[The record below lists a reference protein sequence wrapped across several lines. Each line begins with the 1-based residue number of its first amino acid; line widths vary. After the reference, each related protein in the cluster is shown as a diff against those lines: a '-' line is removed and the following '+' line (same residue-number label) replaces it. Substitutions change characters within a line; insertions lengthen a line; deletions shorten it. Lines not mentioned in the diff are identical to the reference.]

1 MFCNVCGKQLPDG
14 SKFCGA
20 CGASLEGVPQAAAPM
35 PEPTVP
41 TPEYNVPTAASSMP
55 AAPSYA
61 APAYNEPAYSAPA
74 PEYNAPAPE
83 YNAPAPEYNAP
94 APEYN
99 APAQP
104 SYVPTTDYSY
114 LYGSSSKSAV
124 PVSGILTILI
134 GIFGLIYAIFWTV
147 SFSDR
152 NGFESLQYI
161 DKIIDQ
167 GAWDFIVFLLHMIVC
182 YVFGITSLISG
193 ILLLKS
199 PEKSALGST
208 LSFGIIELILS
219 IWMLITAADQYGS
232 YFGDV
237 VGQNVME
244 MIIPLI
250 FAVLLFVLGIV
261 KHVVAS
267 KN

>member
-14 SKFCGA
+14 SRFCGA
-20 CGASLEGVPQAAAPM
+20 CGASLDGVPQTATPT
-35 PEPTVP
+35 PEPTIP
-41 TPEYNVPTAASSMP
+41 APEYNVPTAASAAP
-55 AAPSYA
+55 NAPSYA

-83 YNAPAPEYNAP
+83 YNAPA
-94 APEYN
+94 
-99 APAQP
+99 QP

-114 LYGSSSKSAV
+114 LYGASSKSAV

-152 NGFESLQYI
+152 GGFESLEYL

-167 GAWDFIVFLLHMIVC
+167 GAWEFIIFLLHMIVC

-193 ILLLKS
+193 ILLLKK

-219 IWMLITAADQYGS
+219 IWMLITVADRYGS
-232 YFGDV
+232 FFGDV

-250 FAVLLFVLGIV
+250 FAVLLIVLGIV